1 MVTQLVCT
9 SLETEYQRPEV
20 IIEKT
25 WDPIE
30 KKPNRWHSILLRSYE
45 RRAAAPLF
53 SKASLFTGPVA
64 NTTSNFFERIRIPVL
79 SNIYYNQ
86 RRPSPKNGFRGSWSA
101 YLQRIVFRY
110 SFTSYKTWYGFIERG
125 SKEWPLASVLSG
137 RLVRCNFYRTV
148 KLITENTSFHGHMSI
163 CAFVFV
169 CLNDAMIFTDLTEG
183 VKKKHY
189 NQQKSETSQAA

>member
-1 MVTQLVCT
+1 MV
-9 SLETEYQRPEV
+9 
-20 IIEKT
+20 IEKT
-25 WDPIE
+25 WDPTE

-64 NTTSNFFERIRIPVL
+64 NTTSNFFERIRIRVL

-86 RRPSPKNGFRGSWSA
+86 RRPSPKNGFCGSWSA
-101 YLQRIVFRY
+101 YLQWIVFRY
-110 SFTSYKTWYGFIERG
+110 SFTSYKTWYGFIQRQ
-125 SKEWPLASVLSG
+125 SNEWPLASVLSG
-137 RLVRCNFYRTV
+137 RLVRCNFYRIV

-169 CLNDAMIFTDLTEG
+169 CLNNAMIFTDLTEG
-183 VKKKHY
+183 VKQKHY
-189 NQQKSETSQAA
+189 KQQKSETSQSA